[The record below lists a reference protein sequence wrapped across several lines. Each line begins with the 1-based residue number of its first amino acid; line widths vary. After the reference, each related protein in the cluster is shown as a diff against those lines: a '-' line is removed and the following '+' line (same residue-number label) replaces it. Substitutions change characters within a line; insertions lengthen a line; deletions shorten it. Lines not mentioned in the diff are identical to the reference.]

1 VLGSNLA
8 GVPVKKPAKDAPVI
22 AHVLARS
29 HVDLKALK
37 MAVYG
42 FLVSA
47 PLGHYLVGAL
57 QKGFAGKTG
66 TSARIGQILA
76 SNLLVAP
83 IQTVGRC
90 SSPYHSWIDCDFSD
104 CLAFLSSMAIISG
117 AKTTADIVSTVKAG
131 FFSVIRVR
139 DF

>member
-22 AHVLARS
+22 AHVLAQG
-29 HVDLKALK
+29 HIDLKALK

-47 PLGHYLVGAL
+47 PLGHFLVGAL
-57 QKGFAGKTG
+57 QKGFAGKSG

-83 IQTVGRC
+83 IQTAGKLPF
-90 SSPYHSWIDCDFSD
+90 SS
-104 CLAFLSSMAIISG
+104 
-117 AKTTADIVSTVKAG
+117 
-131 FFSVIRVR
+131 IRE
-139 DF
+139 